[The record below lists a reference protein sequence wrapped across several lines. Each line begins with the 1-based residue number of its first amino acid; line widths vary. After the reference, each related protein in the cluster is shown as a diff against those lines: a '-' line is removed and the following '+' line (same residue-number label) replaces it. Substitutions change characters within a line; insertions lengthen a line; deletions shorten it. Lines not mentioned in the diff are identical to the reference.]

1 MQVKKSPLI
10 LEEVFIIASNII
22 SVPETEEST
31 SILNEFEID
40 VDFDVYSS
48 ESDADSRRVV
58 VSVSGNDPENPAP
71 GYCFS
76 IVAQGTFN
84 YAKDAKIRKK
94 DKDILLTHS
103 AIPIVIGQ
111 IRSYISTLTALGPFG
126 SYLLPSIDMNHLLEM
141 KKNESQDQ
149 TMDKSLPE

>member
-31 SILNEFEID
+31 GTLNEFEID
-40 VDFDVYSS
+40 VDFDVYTSDS
-48 ESDADSRRVV
+48 DSDARRVV
-58 VSVSGNDPENPAP
+58 VSVSGNDQENTSS
-71 GYCFS
+71 GDCIS
-76 IVAQGTFN
+76 IVAQGSFN
-84 YAKDAKIRKK
+84 YDKDTKIKKK

-111 IRSYISTLTALGPFG
+111 IRSYLSTLTALGPFG
-126 SYLLPSIDMNHLLEM
+126 SYLLPSIDMNHLLEL
-141 KKNESQDQ
+141 KNQGSEKEEQ
-149 TMDKSLPE
+149 E

>member
-10 LEEVFIIASNII
+10 LEEVFIIASNFI

-31 SILNEFEID
+31 GALNDFEID
-40 VDFDVYSS
+40 VDFDIYSNDQ
-48 ESDADSRRVV
+48 DADARRVV
-58 VSVSGNDPENPAP
+58 VSISGNDPDNPVP

-84 YAKDAKIRKK
+84 YDKESKIRKK

-111 IRSYISTLTALGPFG
+111 VRSYISTLTALGPFG
-126 SYLLPSIDMNHLLEM
+126 SYLLPSIDMNHLLTS
-141 KKNESQDQ
+141 KNNIKE
-149 TMDKSLPE
+149 EGE

>member
-1 MQVKKSPLI
+1 MQAKKSPLI

-31 SILNEFEID
+31 GALNNFEID
-40 VDFDVYSS
+40 VDFDVYTNDSD
-48 ESDADSRRVV
+48 SDAHRVV
-58 VSVSGNDPENPAP
+58 ISVSGNDQENPSP

-76 IVAQGTFN
+76 VVAQGTFN
-84 YAKDAKIRKK
+84 YDKETKIKKK

-126 SYLLPSIDMNHLLEM
+126 SYLLPSIDMNHLLEL
-141 KKNESQDQ
+141 KKEQEQD
-149 TMDKSLPE
+149 TSTNDDKE

>member
-31 SILNEFEID
+31 GTLNEFEID
-40 VDFDVYSS
+40 VDFDVYTSDS
-48 ESDADSRRVV
+48 DSDARRVV
-58 VSVSGNDPENPAP
+58 ISVSGNDPDRPVP

-76 IVAQGTFN
+76 VVAQGTFN
-84 YAKDAKIRKK
+84 YDKEEKIRKK

-126 SYLLPSIDMNHLLEM
+126 SYLLPSIDMNHLLTL
-141 KKNESQDQ
+141 KNIEPQKEEQ
-149 TMDKSLPE
+149 E

>member
-22 SVPETEEST
+22 SVPEVEEST
-31 SILNEFEID
+31 GALNEFEID
-40 VDFDVYSS
+40 VDFDVYTNDSD
-48 ESDADSRRVV
+48 SDARRVV
-58 VSVSGNDPENPAP
+58 ISVSGNDQENPSP

-76 IVAQGTFN
+76 IVAQGSFN
-84 YAKDAKIRKK
+84 YDKDTKIKKK

-111 IRSYISTLTALGPFG
+111 IRSYLSTLTALGPFG
-126 SYLLPSIDMNHLLEM
+126 SYLLPSIDMNHLLEL
-141 KKNESQDQ
+141 KKQDSEKEAQ
-149 TMDKSLPE
+149 E

>member
-10 LEEVFIIASNII
+10 LDEVFIIASNII

-31 SILNEFEID
+31 GQLNDFDID
-40 VDFDVYSS
+40 VDFDIYSN
-48 ESDADSRRVV
+48 ESDSDARRVV
-58 VSVSGNDPENPAP
+58 VSISGNNPDNPSP

-76 IVAQGTFN
+76 VVAQGSFN
-84 YAKDAKIRKK
+84 YDKEAKIRKK
-94 DKDILLTHS
+94 DKDILLSHS

-126 SYLLPSIDMNHLLEM
+126 SYLLPSIDMNHLLET
-141 KKNESQDQ
+141 KNTNSQDQ
-149 TMDKSLPE
+149 AEDVVPLN

>member
-31 SILNEFEID
+31 GLLNEFEID
-40 VDFDVYSS
+40 VDFDVYTNDLDN
-48 ESDADSRRVV
+48 DARRVV
-58 VSVSGNDPENPAP
+58 ISVSGNDQENPSP

-84 YAKDAKIRKK
+84 YEREAKIKKK

-111 IRSYISTLTALGPFG
+111 IRSYLSTLTALGPFG
-126 SYLLPSIDMNHLLEM
+126 FYLLPSIDMNHLLEL
-141 KKNESQDQ
+141 KNQDSE
-149 TMDKSLPE
+149 KELE

>member
-10 LEEVFIIASNII
+10 LQEVFIIASNII

-31 SILNEFEID
+31 GQINAFDIE
-40 VDFDVYSS
+40 VDFDIFTNDL
-48 ESDADSRRVV
+48 DANARRIV
-58 VSVSGNDPENPAP
+58 VSVSGNNPDNPVP

-84 YAKDAKIRKK
+84 YAKEDKIKKK

-126 SYLLPSIDMNHLLEM
+126 SYLLPSIDMNHLLELKTETEQ
-141 KKNESQDQ
+141 KK
-149 TMDKSLPE
+149 

>member
-1 MQVKKSPLI
+1 MQVRKSPLI

-22 SVPETEEST
+22 SVPETDEST
-31 SILNEFEID
+31 GLLNAFDID
-40 VDFDVYSS
+40 VDFDIYAN
-48 ESDADSRRVV
+48 EQDTDARRVV
-58 VSVSGNDPENPAP
+58 VSVSGNDPENPVP

-84 YAKDAKIRKK
+84 YDKEAKIKKK

-111 IRSYISTLTALGPFG
+111 IRSYLSTLTALGPLG
-126 SYLLPSIDMNHLLEM
+126 SYLLPSIDMNHLLAS
-141 KKNESQDQ
+141 KNADGVLDEQ
-149 TMDKSLPE
+149 K

>member
-10 LEEVFIIASNII
+10 LDEVFIIASNII

-31 SILNEFEID
+31 AALNEFEID
-40 VDFDVYSS
+40 VDFDVYSND
-48 ESDADSRRVV
+48 SDSDSRRVV
-58 VSVSGNDPENPAP
+58 VSVSGNDPEHPSP

-76 IVAQGTFN
+76 IVAQGTFR
-84 YAKDAKIRKK
+84 YDKDAKIRKK

-126 SYLLPSIDMNHLLEM
+126 SYLLPSIDMNHLLAT
-141 KKNESQDQ
+141 KNENVQDQ
-149 TMDKSLPE
+149 EAE

>member
-1 MQVKKSPLI
+1 MQVKKSPLL
-10 LEEVFIIASNII
+10 LEEVYIIASNII

-31 SILNEFEID
+31 GQLNEFDID
-40 VDFDVYSS
+40 VDFEVFVNDQD
-48 ESDADSRRVV
+48 SDARRVV
-58 VSVSGNDPENPAP
+58 VSVSGNDPDNPVP

-84 YAKDAKIRKK
+84 YNKEEKIRKK

-126 SYLLPSIDMNHLLEM
+126 SYLLPSIDMNHLLAS
-141 KKNESQDQ
+141 KGNDASQNDQ
-149 TMDKSLPE
+149 V

>member
-31 SILNEFEID
+31 GTLNEFEID
-40 VDFDVYSS
+40 VDFDVYTSDS
-48 ESDADSRRVV
+48 DSDAHRVV
-58 VSVSGNDPENPAP
+58 VSVSGNDQENPSP

-76 IVAQGTFN
+76 IVAQGSFN
-84 YAKDAKIRKK
+84 YDKDTKIKKK

-111 IRSYISTLTALGPFG
+111 IRSYLSTLTALGPFG
-126 SYLLPSIDMNHLLEM
+126 SYLLPSIDMNHLLEL
-141 KKNESQDQ
+141 KNKDSEKETQ
-149 TMDKSLPE
+149 E

>member
-10 LEEVFIIASNII
+10 LDEVFIIASNII
-22 SVPETEEST
+22 SVPEAEESARP
-31 SILNEFEID
+31 LN
-40 VDFDVYSS
+40 DFDIDIDF
-48 ESDADSRRVV
+48 DAYTNETDNDARRIV
-58 VSVSGNDPENPAP
+58 VSISGNDPDNPVP

-84 YAKDAKIRKK
+84 YDKEAKIRKK

-111 IRSYISTLTALGPFG
+111 IRSYLSTLTALGPFG
-126 SYLLPSIDMNHLLEM
+126 SYLLPTIDMNHLL
-141 KKNESQDQ
+141 SL
-149 TMDKSLPE
+149 KSTDPEKAED

>member
-1 MQVKKSPLI
+1 MQVKKSPLL
-10 LEEVFIIASNII
+10 LEEVYIIASNII

-31 SILNEFEID
+31 GQLNEFDID
-40 VDFDVYSS
+40 VDFEIFV
-48 ESDADSRRVV
+48 SDQDTDARRVV
-58 VSVSGNDPENPAP
+58 VSVSGNDPDNPVP

-84 YAKDAKIRKK
+84 YNKEEKIRKK

-126 SYLLPSIDMNHLLEM
+126 SYLLPSIDMNHLLES
-141 KKNESQDQ
+141 KNQVSKEEEQ
-149 TMDKSLPE
+149 E

>member
-31 SILNEFEID
+31 GQLNEFDID
-40 VDFDVYSS
+40 VDFDIYT
-48 ESDADSRRVV
+48 SDQDVDARRVV
-58 VSVSGNDPENPAP
+58 VSISGNDPDNPIP

-84 YAKDAKIRKK
+84 YNKEEKIRKK

-126 SYLLPSIDMNHLLEM
+126 SYLLPSIDMNNLLAS
-141 KKNESQDQ
+141 KGNDESQNDQ
-149 TMDKSLPE
+149 V

>member
-31 SILNEFEID
+31 GALNEFEID
-40 VDFDVYSS
+40 VDFDVYTND
-48 ESDADSRRVV
+48 SDSDSHRVV
-58 VSVSGNDPENPAP
+58 ISVSGNDQENPSP

-76 IVAQGTFN
+76 IVAQGSFN
-84 YAKDAKIRKK
+84 YDKDTKIKKK

-111 IRSYISTLTALGPFG
+111 IRSYLSTLTALGPFG
-126 SYLLPSIDMNHLLEM
+126 SYLLPSIDMNHLLASKNQDA
-141 KKNESQDQ
+141 KKEEQ
-149 TMDKSLPE
+149 E

>member
-22 SVPETEEST
+22 SVPETEEPEGK
-31 SILNEFEID
+31 LNDFDID
-40 VDFDVYSS
+40 VDFDIYGNDQNA
-48 ESDADSRRVV
+48 DARRVV
-58 VSVSGNDPENPAP
+58 VSVSGNDPDKPVP

-84 YAKDAKIRKK
+84 YDKEAKIKKK

-111 IRSYISTLTALGPFG
+111 IRSYLSTLTALGPFG
-126 SYLLPSIDMNHLLEM
+126 SYLLPSIDMNHLLAM
-141 KKNESQDQ
+141 KNTGEQEESI
-149 TMDKSLPE
+149 E

>member
-1 MQVKKSPLI
+1 MQVKKSPLL
-10 LEEVFIIASNII
+10 LEEVYIIASNII

-31 SILNEFEID
+31 GQLNEFDID
-40 VDFDVYSS
+40 VDFEIFV
-48 ESDADSRRVV
+48 SDQDTDARRVV
-58 VSVSGNDPENPAP
+58 VSVSGNDPDNPVP

-84 YAKDAKIRKK
+84 YKKEEKIRKK

-111 IRSYISTLTALGPFG
+111 IRSYISTLTALCPFG
-126 SYLLPSIDMNHLLEM
+126 SYLLPSIDMNHLLES
-141 KKNESQDQ
+141 KNQVSKEEEQ
-149 TMDKSLPE
+149 E

>member
-10 LEEVFIIASNII
+10 LEEVFIIASNFI

-31 SILNEFEID
+31 GALNDFEID
-40 VDFDVYSS
+40 VDFDIYTNDQ
-48 ESDADSRRVV
+48 DADARRVV
-58 VSVSGNDPENPAP
+58 VSISGNDPDNPVP

-84 YAKDAKIRKK
+84 YDKEEKIRKK

-126 SYLLPSIDMNHLLEM
+126 LYLLPSIDMNHLLAT
-141 KKNESQDQ
+141 KNVEDAQN
-149 TMDKSLPE
+149 E

>member
-31 SILNEFEID
+31 GALNEFEID
-40 VDFDVYSS
+40 VDFDVYTNDSD
-48 ESDADSRRVV
+48 SDAHRVV
-58 VSVSGNDPENPAP
+58 ISVSGNDQENPSP

-76 IVAQGTFN
+76 IVAQGSFN
-84 YAKDAKIRKK
+84 YDKDTKIKKK

-111 IRSYISTLTALGPFG
+111 IRSYLSTLTALGPFG
-126 SYLLPSIDMNHLLEM
+126 SYLLPSIDMNHLLALKNQDA
-141 KKNESQDQ
+141 KKEEQ
-149 TMDKSLPE
+149 E

>member
-1 MQVKKSPLI
+1 MQVRKSPLI

-22 SVPETEEST
+22 SVPETDEST
-31 SILNEFEID
+31 GLLNAFDID
-40 VDFDVYSS
+40 VDFDIYANDQDT
-48 ESDADSRRVV
+48 DARRVV
-58 VSVSGNDPENPAP
+58 VSVSGNDPENPVP

-84 YAKDAKIRKK
+84 YDKEAKIKKK

-111 IRSYISTLTALGPFG
+111 IRSYLSTLTALGPFG
-126 SYLLPSIDMNHLLEM
+126 SYLLPSIDMNHLLAS
-141 KKNESQDQ
+141 KNADGVLDEQ
-149 TMDKSLPE
+149 K

>member
-22 SVPETEEST
+22 SLPESEKST
-31 SILNEFEID
+31 GQLNEFEID
-40 VDFDVYSS
+40 VDFDVYTNDSD
-48 ESDADSRRVV
+48 SDARRVV
-58 VSVSGNDPENPAP
+58 VSVSGNNQENPSY

-76 IVAQGTFN
+76 IVAQGCFN
-84 YAKDAKIRKK
+84 YDKDTKIRKK

-111 IRSYISTLTALGPFG
+111 IRSYLSTLTALGPFG
-126 SYLLPSIDMNHLLEM
+126 SYLLPSIDMNHLLEL
-141 KKNESQDQ
+141 KNQD
-149 TMDKSLPE
+149 TDRRA

>member
-1 MQVKKSPLI
+1 MQVQKSPLL

-22 SVPETEEST
+22 SIPETEEST
-31 SILNEFEID
+31 VPLNGFGID
-40 VDFDVYSS
+40 VDFDIYTN
-48 ESDADSRRVV
+48 EQDADVRRVV
-58 VSVSGNDPENPAP
+58 VSISGNDPENPTP

-84 YAKDAKIRKK
+84 YDKESKIKKK

-111 IRSYISTLTALGPFG
+111 IRSYLSMLTALGPFG
-126 SYLLPSIDMNHLLEM
+126 SYLLPSIDMNHLLAS
-141 KKNESQDQ
+141 KNIEKADTEKES
-149 TMDKSLPE
+149 

>member
-31 SILNEFEID
+31 GQLNEFDID
-40 VDFDVYSS
+40 VDFDIYT
-48 ESDADSRRVV
+48 SDQDVDARRVV
-58 VSVSGNDPENPAP
+58 VSISGNDPDNPIP

-84 YAKDAKIRKK
+84 YNKEEKIRKK

-126 SYLLPSIDMNHLLEM
+126 SYLLPSIDMNNLLAS
-141 KKNESQDQ
+141 KGNDESQNDQ
-149 TMDKSLPE
+149 I